1 MCRVYIIEL
10 AILVSVGSRE
20 EESTRKKHEDR
31 ILDPGSTQ
39 AKQMLQDQKSRAM
52 GVPRPEVTA
61 ESGARKPG
69 QPGRSRGGRAFHTP

>member
-10 AILVSVGSRE
+10 AILVSAGSRE

-31 ILDPGSTQ
+31 IPDPGSTQ
-39 AKQMLQDQKSRAM
+39 AKQMLQDQKSRRM

-61 ESGARKPG
+61 ESGAREPG
-69 QPGRSRGGRAFHTP
+69 QPGRSRGGKAFHTP